1 MLRHNPPCS
10 TGLVINA
17 GAGLFHFSK
26 CFLLRFLCLPLSRF
40 ELRPIHFLNVR
51 DTGNTKGREMK
62 SGLDVQLKGEG
73 PSEGVVSLAE
83 LQAGADAGLT
93 TFLGE
98 PGPFIPAKGSE

>member
-1 MLRHNPPCS
+1 
-10 TGLVINA
+10 
-17 GAGLFHFSK
+17 
-26 CFLLRFLCLPLSRF
+26 
-40 ELRPIHFLNVR
+40 
-51 DTGNTKGREMK
+51 MK
-62 SGLDVQLKGEG
+62 SGLDVQLKREG